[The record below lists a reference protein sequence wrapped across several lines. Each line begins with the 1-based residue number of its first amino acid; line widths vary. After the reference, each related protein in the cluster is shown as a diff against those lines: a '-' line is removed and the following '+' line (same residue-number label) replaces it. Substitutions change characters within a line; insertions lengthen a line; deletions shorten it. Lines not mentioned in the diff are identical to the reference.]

1 MPTILVNCGMEALF
15 MANEMNEPIHV
26 HAGKGVMECKFWQD
40 TYNFEITISVEYN
53 LTPQT
58 RREIKKKLSIVILII
73 SSMNGTDISDKME
86 KAYNITLVNFD

>member
-15 MANEMNEPIHV
+15 LANEMNEPIHV
-26 HAGKGVMECKFWQD
+26 HAGKGEMECKFWQD

-58 RREIKKKLSIVILII
+58 RREIKKKIVYSHFDYIVDEWNRYFRQDGKSI
-73 SSMNGTDISDKME
+73 
-86 KAYNITLVNFD
+86 

>member
-1 MPTILVNCGMEALF
+1 

-58 RREIKKKLSIVILII
+58 RREIKKKKCL
-73 SSMNGTDISDKME
+73 
-86 KAYNITLVNFD
+86 

>member
-15 MANEMNEPIHV
+15 LANEMNEPIHV
-26 HAGKGVMECKFWQD
+26 HAGKGEMECKFWQD

-58 RREIKKKLSIVILII
+58 RREIKKIVYSHFDYIVDEWNRYFRQDGKSI
-73 SSMNGTDISDKME
+73 
-86 KAYNITLVNFD
+86 